1 MKESNVWRRMLL
13 SASQITEATVR
24 VFRNNVGTAWAG
36 QSVKVTKLN
45 CGSLML
51 HPGDVVVRQ
60 ARPLHAGLMKGS
72 GDGIGWSTV
81 TITPDMVGR
90 QVAVFTSAEAKSSS
104 GGRVS
109 KDQQTWHENV
119 LKAGGISVIV
129 REPEDLR
136 YAIREFIGRG

>member
-1 MKESNVWRRMLL
+1 MLL

-24 VFRNNVGTAWAG
+24 IFRNNVGTAYAG
-36 QSVKVTKLN
+36 KPVRVTLANYKAVTL
-45 CGSLML
+45 S
-51 HPGDVVVRQ
+51 PGDVVVRQ

-81 TITPDMVGR
+81 TITPEMVDR
-90 QVAVFTSAEAKSSS
+90 QVAVFTSAEAKASS

-119 LKAGGISVIV
+119 LSAGGISVIV
-129 REPEDLR
+129 REPDDLR
-136 YAIREFIGRG
+136 YAVMEFIGKG

>member
-1 MKESNVWRRMLL
+1 MKESNVWKRMLL

-24 VFRNNVGTAWAG
+24 IFRNNTAMSWAG
-36 QSVKVTKLN
+36 KSVKVTPANFRTL
-45 CGSLML
+45 LL
-51 HPGDVVVRQ
+51 TPGDVVVRQ

-90 QVAVFTSAEAKSSS
+90 KVAVFTSAEAKSSS

-119 LKAGGISVIV
+119 QKAGGISVIV
-129 REPEDLR
+129 REPDDLR
-136 YAIREFIGRG
+136 YAVMEFIGKG

>member
-1 MKESNVWRRMLL
+1 MKESNVWKRMLL
-13 SASQITEATVR
+13 SASSITETTVR
-24 VFRNNVGTAWAG
+24 IFRNNVGTAWAG
-36 QSVKVTKLN
+36 SAIKVSQGNRSTLR
-45 CGSLML
+45 LEV
-51 HPGDVVVRQ
+51 GDVVVRH

-81 TITPDMVGR
+81 TITPEMVDR
-90 QVAVFTSAEAKSSS
+90 KVAVFTSAEAKASS

-119 LKAGGISVIV
+119 QKAGGISVIV

-136 YAIREFIGRG
+136 YAVMEFVGNG

>member
-1 MKESNVWRRMLL
+1 MKESNVWKRMLL
-13 SASQITEATVR
+13 SASQITGATVR
-24 VFRNNVGTAWAG
+24 IFRNNVGQAWAG
-36 QSVKVTKLN
+36 NAIKVSHANRSTLRIE
-45 CGSLML
+45 L
-51 HPGDVVVRQ
+51 GDVVIRN

-90 QVAVFTSAEAKSSS
+90 KVAVFTSAEAKSSS

-119 LKAGGISVIV
+119 QKAGGISVIV
-129 REPEDLR
+129 REPDDLR
-136 YAIREFIGRG
+136 HAVMKFIGKG